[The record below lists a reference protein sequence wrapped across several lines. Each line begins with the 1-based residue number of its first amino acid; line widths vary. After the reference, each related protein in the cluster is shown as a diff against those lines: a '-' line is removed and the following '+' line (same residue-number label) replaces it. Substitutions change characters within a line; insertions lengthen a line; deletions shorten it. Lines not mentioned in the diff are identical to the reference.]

1 MLTIFTTPKPF
12 HRHITVIQ
20 ANAIQS
26 WTLLRPECEIILFG
40 DEEGTA
46 EVAAKFGIRHV
57 PEVDR
62 NEYGTPL
69 VSSIF
74 RTAQQIAS
82 NPLISYINADIIL
95 LSDFIPAIRQIHMP
109 LFLLAGQRW
118 NLDLT
123 EAIDFTNPVWEE
135 ELRARL
141 ADKGKLNPQW
151 GMDYFVF
158 PRNMYAEMPAFAI
171 GRFFWD
177 TWMIYRARSMK
188 LPVIDATKAITPIH
202 QNHGYEHLPQGFEE
216 LCKGPERDRN
226 LELAGGLGH
235 VYSLYD
241 ATRILTPEGLKR
253 PKPTIGGLAA
263 RVDRVAAS
271 HPPLHSAVKCMWGAL
286 WLGKAAYRR
295 LRKLSGAKPSQ
306 WQA

>member
-1 MLTIFTTPKPF
+1 MLTVFTTPKPF
-12 HRHITVIQ
+12 HGHTAVIQ

-46 EVAAKFGIRHV
+46 EVAARFGITYI

-74 RTAQQIAS
+74 RIAQDIAS
-82 NPLISYINADIIL
+82 NPLMCYINADIIL
-95 LSDFIPAIRQIHMP
+95 LSDFMPAIGRIHIP
-109 LFLLAGQRW
+109 SFLLVGQRW
-118 NLDLT
+118 NLDLA
-123 EAIDFTNPVWEE
+123 EAIDFANPAWEK

-141 ADKGKLNPQW
+141 AEKGKLNPQC

-177 TWMIYRARSMK
+177 NWMIHRARSMK
-188 LPVIDATKAITPIH
+188 VPVIDGTKAITTIH
-202 QNHGYEHLPQGFEE
+202 QNHGYEHLPHGLEE
-216 LCKGPERDRN
+216 LHKGPERDRN
-226 LELAGGLGH
+226 LELL
-235 VYSLYD
+235 
-241 ATRILTPEGLKR
+241 
-253 PKPTIGGLAA
+253 GGLAHVFSIHDA
-263 RVDRVAAS
+263 TLALTPRKLRRPRPTIDGLYAHADRLTVS
-271 HPPLHSAVKCMWGAL
+271 HPRLHFVVES
-286 WLGKAAYRR
+286 LGYVGHLARASYRR
-295 LRKLSGAKPSQ
+295 VTRLLGAKQ
-306 WQA
+306 WR